1 MKKIISLLIICMIF
15 LTGCNENK
23 EIKINEYKIINQSEA
38 YEMMNSQELKES
50 LIILDVRNEEEF
62 AENRIDGAINIP
74 LLNIENKISSYIP
87 DKDTNILVYCKSGV
101 RAQLASEKLVSLGY
115 TNVFDIGGIDTWEYG
130 TVNPIE

>member
-1 MKKIISLLIICMIF
+1 MKKIISLLIRCMIF

-115 TNVFDIGGIDTWEYG
+115 TNVFDIGGIDAWEYG

>member
-50 LIILDVRNEEEF
+50 LIILYVRNEEEF

>member
-1 MKKIISLLIICMIF
+1 MIF